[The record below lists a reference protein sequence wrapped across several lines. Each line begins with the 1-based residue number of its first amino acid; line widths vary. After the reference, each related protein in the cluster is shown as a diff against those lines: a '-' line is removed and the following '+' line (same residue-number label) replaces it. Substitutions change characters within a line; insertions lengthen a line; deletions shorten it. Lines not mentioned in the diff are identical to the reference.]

1 MAYTD
6 GNTAEFNSLTS
17 IHRPVLD
24 YSGCTAIKVNTFSL
38 GQIFYNSNR
47 YQINNRST
55 NRSLG
60 ALLDKDYINYLNKIE
75 KEYQHIE
82 YKEFSLEEV
91 KNKFSTIY
99 SDLVKFKFAKM
110 SVELTYDNVLIFSL
124 NKFNK
129 KYIVQYF
136 IDFDSDDEDDI
147 ELLFSNISTDSN
159 VSTEINYSQLNK
171 VLYDEFETFVLA
183 Y

>member
-6 GNTAEFNSLTS
+6 GNTAEFNTLTS
-17 IHRPVLD
+17 IHRPVIN
-24 YSGCTAIKVNTFSL
+24 YTGCTTIKANTFSL
-38 GQIFYNSNR
+38 DNGFYNSR
-47 YQINNRST
+47 YQISNCT
-55 NRSLG
+55 VNRSLS
-60 ALLDKDYINYLNKIE
+60 ALLDKNYITYLNKID
-75 KEYQHIE
+75 KEYQHIAN
-82 YKEFSLEEV
+82 KQFSLEEV

-99 SDLVKFKFAKM
+99 SDLLKFDFAKM

-147 ELLFSNISTDSN
+147 ELVFSNISSDSN
-159 VSTEINYSQLNK
+159 ISIELNYSQLNK
-171 VLYDEFETFVLA
+171 VLNDEFETFALA